1 MPQVTQLRHGRAGP
15 GDQPIEGRPSPC
27 APQFSMAAWGQGTAH
42 PSSSGSQKSRKL
54 PLPQWA
60 SSRLPWPW
68 RVLARARVQQPLPCH
83 ELTPCDPQGPH
94 EASIRLG
101 TGCFTVPVSDR
112 SLAVCHHSSESPRQ
126 PKRHIKNDLFSGFRT
141 TTQTDQLPGMS

>member
-15 GDQPIEGRPSPC
+15 GDWPIEGRPLPY
-27 APQFSMAAWGQGTAH
+27 APQFSTAVWGQGTAH

-60 SSRLPWPW
+60 SSGLPWPW
-68 RVLARARVQQPLPCH
+68 RVLARARVQQPLPCR

-94 EASIRLG
+94 EAFHQTWHRL
-101 TGCFTVPVSDR
+101 FY
-112 SLAVCHHSSESPRQ
+112 SSSFRPQPGRLSP
-126 PKRHIKNDLFSGFRT
+126 L
-141 TTQTDQLPGMS
+141 L